1 MKAKVLK
8 PLLLSAAAILLV
20 VATVLATMAYLTSSS
35 AVSNVF
41 TVGNVKLNMTE
52 TKVKNDGTPETDRD
66 NRTDTNSYHL
76 VPGASYLKDPIIEV
90 GASSDESYLFVRVRN
105 DLKTIECPGYV
116 EKDGTQHVCAH
127 NGACKT
133 ILEQL
138 TANGWQEI
146 ERAENNVDAVFVYVG
161 VDNVVADTGANYDN
175 ALLPPASLVGGTGS
189 AQNYTVFENFT
200 LASEVPGLESFGG
213 ARVAIVAYAIQAN
226 LTGAG
231 DKGSPEAYK
240 NAWQY
245 IKNELPFVV

>member
-1 MKAKVLK
+1 MKSKTLKV
-8 PLLLSAAAILLV
+8 LLLSATAILLV
-20 VATVLATMAYLTSSS
+20 IATVLATMAYLTSSS

-52 TKVKNDGTPETDRD
+52 TKVNSDGTPVEGAA
-66 NRTDTNSYHL
+66 RTDTNSYHL

-90 GASSDESYLFVRVRN
+90 GATSDESYLFVRVRN

-116 EKDGTQHVCAH
+116 EKDGTRHNCAH
-127 NGACKT
+127 NGNCKT

-161 VDNVVADTGANYDN
+161 AGNVVADATFESGT
-175 ALLPPASLVGGTGS
+175 LPAAKLVGGTGS
-189 AQNYTVFENFT
+189 AQSYTVFENFT

-231 DKGSPEAYK
+231 VKGTPEAYK
-240 NAWQY
+240 NAWKY
-245 IKNELPFVV
+245 IKEELPFVV